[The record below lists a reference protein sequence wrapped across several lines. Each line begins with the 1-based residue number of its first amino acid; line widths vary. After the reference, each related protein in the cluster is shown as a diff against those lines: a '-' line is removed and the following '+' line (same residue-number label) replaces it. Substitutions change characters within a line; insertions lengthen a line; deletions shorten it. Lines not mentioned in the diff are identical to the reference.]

1 MNRETNLKREAP
13 KCETNLKRE
22 TPKCE
27 TPKRETNLKLKTIF
41 WPPKIVSV
49 LIPQIKTADPP
60 VSSPLNPD
68 CFSDNIPKDYY
79 LEC

>member
-1 MNRETNLKREAP
+1 MNRESPKSGSPKSGIPKSGSKTNF
-13 KCETNLKRE
+13 
-22 TPKCE
+22 
-27 TPKRETNLKLKTIF
+27 KLKTIF

-49 LIPQIKTADPP
+49 IIPQIKTAVPP

-68 CFSDNIPKDYY
+68 CSPDNLPQDYY

>member
-1 MNRETNLKREAP
+1 MNRETNLKRETP
-13 KCETNLKRE
+13 KRETNLKRE
-22 TPKCE
+22 NK
-27 TPKRETNLKLKTIF
+27 LKLKTIF